1 MGAMKTFALETIE
14 GCIRKGGGRTTAA
27 RLSVR
32 FTVLGLPTSPTQA
45 AKLARDM
52 GYRVTKR
59 QVCVNGKRL
68 TSYWVQRQKKPFWAK

>member
-32 FTVLGLPTSPTQA
+32 FTTLGVATTPEQA
-45 AKLARDM
+45 ATLAKRL
-52 GYRVTKR
+52 GFKVTKR
-59 QVCVNGKRL
+59 RVTIAGTETTQYV
-68 TSYWVQRQKKPFWAK
+68 VQ

>member
-32 FTVLGLPTSPTQA
+32 FTTLGVGITPEQA
-45 AKLARDM
+45 ATLAERL
-52 GYRVTKR
+52 GFKVTQRRVTIGGTDTT
-59 QVCVNGKRL
+59 QHVI
-68 TSYWVQRQKKPFWAK
+68 Q